1 MSALDRDDIAY
12 GIVEDYLADGP
23 EFIDVAENA
32 ADNGFDSDEDFEYI
46 HNVVRGILS
55 ELRGS
60 L

>member
-32 ADNGFDSDEDFEYI
+32 ADNGFDSDEDFKYI
-46 HNVVRGILS
+46 YDKVRKYLDFHA
-55 ELRGS
+55 ENH
-60 L
+60 

>member
-23 EFIDVAENA
+23 EFIDVAEQA
-32 ADNGFDSDEDFEYI
+32 ADNGFDSDEDIAYI
-46 HNVVRGILS
+46 NRMVRGMLS
-55 ELRGS
+55 ELRGN